1 MPESDLRPR
10 LRGPRYTR
18 PFPQL
23 LWMLLVLVAVGAI
36 SYWLRDALAQIFLA
50 NRWLNGL
57 IVAVFAIGVVVAFWQ
72 ALRLA
77 PAQAWAERFA
87 VGREGLAQPP
97 HLLSSMSALL
107 STPEHRSALAP
118 TTTSA
123 LIESVNSRVAEGRD
137 LTRYLGGLL
146 IFLGLLGTFWG
157 LARTV
162 PALIETIRALTPEEG
177 EAAVDAFQRLTGG
190 FEDQLRAMG
199 TAFSSSLMGL
209 AGSLIVGLLDLL
221 AGHAQGR
228 FLREFE
234 NWVSSQTRLDLSVD
248 SSGTGS
254 NLDSVNAAL
263 LRNAQQMD
271 RIIAG
276 LRSLASVHGEAIRLR
291 IRTIEALVASL
302 ARSGNTDPR
311 VVASLQEEL
320 AQLRR
325 ELGDASQQS
334 PQQLPR
340 PRGHR

>member
-1 MPESDLRPR
+1 MLETERLAR
-10 LRGPRYTR
+10 LRGPSYTR
-18 PFPQL
+18 PYPQI
-23 LWMLLVLVAVGAI
+23 LWMIVTLACVGAI
-36 SYWLRDALAQIFLA
+36 SYWLQDPLFQVFFA

-72 ALRLA
+72 AVRLA
-77 PAQAWAERFA
+77 PAQSWAERFA

-97 HLLSSMSALL
+97 QLLASMSALL
-107 STPEHRSALAP
+107 SAPEHRSALAP

-123 LIESVNSRVAEGRD
+123 IIESVNSRVSEGRD

-157 LARTV
+157 LSRTV
-162 PALIETIRALTPEEG
+162 PALIETIRALTPQEG

-221 AGHAQGR
+221 GGQAQGR

-234 NWVSSQTRLDLSVD
+234 NWASSQTRLDLSVAPQ
-248 SSGTGS
+248 GGS
-254 NLDSVNAAL
+254 NIDMVNAAL
-263 LRNAQQMD
+263 LRNAQQME
-271 RIIAG
+271 RIIGG
-276 LRSLASVHGEAIRLR
+276 LRSLASVHTEAIRLR

-302 ARSGNTDPR
+302 ARSGQTDPR
-311 VVASLQEEL
+311 VVASLQNEL
-320 AQLRR
+320 SQLRR
-325 ELGDASQQS
+325 ELGDAAQH
-334 PQQLPR
+334 PPR
-340 PRGHR
+340 KRG